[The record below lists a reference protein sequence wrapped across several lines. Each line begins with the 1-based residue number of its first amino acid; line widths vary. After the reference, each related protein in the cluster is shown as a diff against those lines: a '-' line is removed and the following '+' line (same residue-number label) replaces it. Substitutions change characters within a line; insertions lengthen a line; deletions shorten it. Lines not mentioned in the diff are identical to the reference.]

1 MVGMADEIVDVVI
14 RPDGKVEMHVTGVD
28 GTACVEHTDQL
39 VSLLGG
45 DVVSQ
50 EMTAEAYVQTE
61 TDIEQQ
67 NRLWH

>member
-1 MVGMADEIVDVVI
+1 MADEIVDVVI

-39 VSLLGG
+39 VGLLGG
-45 DVVSQ
+45 EVESQ
-50 EMTAEAYVQTE
+50 ELTADAYVQTE
-61 TDIEQQ
+61 ADTAVDEQ